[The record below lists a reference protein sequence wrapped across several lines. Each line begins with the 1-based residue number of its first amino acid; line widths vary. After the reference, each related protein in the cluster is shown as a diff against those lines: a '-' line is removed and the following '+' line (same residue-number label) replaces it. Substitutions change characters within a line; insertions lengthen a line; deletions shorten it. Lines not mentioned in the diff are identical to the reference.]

1 MARFDPRS
9 LFSKSKPQPAGI
21 PEGEPETEF
30 DRLRRLMVE
39 KQLEGRDIRHS
50 RVLQAMREVPRHR
63 FVPAE
68 LAPRAYEDNPL
79 PIGSKQFISQPYI
92 VALMSQLLDPS
103 PGDKIL
109 EIGAGSGY
117 QAAVLAAMGA
127 KVFSVEIIESLAERA
142 RKALADCGYDTAQV
156 RGDDGYWG
164 WFEEA
169 PFDGII
175 LTAAPHW
182 TPKSLK
188 DQLKDGA
195 RMVLP
200 VGRARQQLVLI
211 TRDGDSFIEKTI
223 LDVRFVPMTGEIS
236 GHSQPKDSRRL

>member
-1 MARFDPRS
+1 MTARFDPKS
-9 LFSKSKPQPAGI
+9 FFSRNKTPPSGVSNEDREADF
-21 PEGEPETEF
+21 E
-30 DRLRRLMVE
+30 RLRNLMVE
-39 KQLEGRDIRHS
+39 RQLEGRDIVEP
-50 RVLQAMREVPRHR
+50 RVLRAMREVPRHR

-68 LAPRAYEDNPL
+68 LARRAYEDNPL
-79 PIGSKQFISQPYI
+79 PIGARQFISQPYI
-92 VALMSQLLDPS
+92 VALMSQMLAPE

-127 KVFSVEIIESLAERA
+127 RVFSVEIIESLAERA
-142 RKALADCGYDTAQV
+142 RVTLAECGCETVQV
-156 RGDDGYWG
+156 RTDDGYWG

-182 TPKSLK
+182 APRSLK
-188 DQLKDGA
+188 DQMKDGA

-200 VGRARQQLVLI
+200 VGKQRQQLILV
-211 TRDGDSFIEKTI
+211 TRDGDSFAEKKV
-223 LDVRFVPMTGEIS
+223 LDVRFVPMTGEID
-236 GHSQPKDSRRL
+236 GHSEDSKPF